1 MGKIS
6 LLKSFVLFGLDAHL
20 VDVEV
25 DVSNGLPSF
34 NLVGLPDKAVEESKE
49 RVRAAIKNSGFDFP
63 AKRIT
68 VNLAPADI
76 KKEGGIYDLPIA
88 LGILIASGHI
98 DEKKFKDFLICGELS
113 LSGNLRAAT
122 SGVIQAAILAREKKL
137 KMILPVENAS
147 EAGLVDTL
155 KILPIGNLQELFSL
169 SKEKELQFIEGKFD
183 SSTLDSLGAD
193 EFDFANIKGLI
204 LPKRALEIA
213 AAGAHNVLFS
223 GAPGGG
229 KTMLARSIVSILPRL
244 EEGESIEI
252 TKIYSASGLLNH
264 SSPLITYRPFRA
276 PHHSISKVAIIGG
289 GTIPKPGE
297 ITLAHRGVLFLD
309 EIAEFPRNVLE
320 SLRQPL
326 EDKIISISRAR
337 GTIDF
342 PADFMLLA
350 ARNPCPCGNAGSD
363 KECSCS
369 MSQIIAYNKR
379 ISGPLLDRFDI
390 NFKVEKIP
398 FCDIKKS
405 SGEEPSSKIRKRVE
419 CARLIQAKRSQ
430 KNLGRA
436 KTNSLLSQKELEKL
450 INIDAKMSAL
460 LEQAV
465 EKFDLSMRGY
475 VKILRLALTI
485 ADLEDKE
492 VKLNHVV
499 QALQFRGQ
507 TKGDYE

>member
-169 SKEKELQFIEGKFD
+169 SKEKELQFIEGKF
-183 SSTLDSLGAD
+183 
-193 EFDFANIKGLI
+193 EIENNLI
-204 LPKRALEIA
+204 SWLLP
-213 AAGAHNVLFS
+213 V
-223 GAPGGG
+223 
-229 KTMLARSIVSILPRL
+229 
-244 EEGESIEI
+244 
-252 TKIYSASGLLNH
+252 
-264 SSPLITYRPFRA
+264 
-276 PHHSISKVAIIGG
+276 
-289 GTIPKPGE
+289 
-297 ITLAHRGVLFLD
+297 
-309 EIAEFPRNVLE
+309 
-320 SLRQPL
+320 
-326 EDKIISISRAR
+326 
-337 GTIDF
+337 
-342 PADFMLLA
+342 
-350 ARNPCPCGNAGSD
+350 
-363 KECSCS
+363 
-369 MSQIIAYNKR
+369 
-379 ISGPLLDRFDI
+379 
-390 NFKVEKIP
+390 
-398 FCDIKKS
+398 
-405 SGEEPSSKIRKRVE
+405 
-419 CARLIQAKRSQ
+419 
-430 KNLGRA
+430 
-436 KTNSLLSQKELEKL
+436 
-450 INIDAKMSAL
+450 
-460 LEQAV
+460 
-465 EKFDLSMRGY
+465 
-475 VKILRLALTI
+475 
-485 ADLEDKE
+485 
-492 VKLNHVV
+492 
-499 QALQFRGQ
+499 
-507 TKGDYE
+507 